1 MRKLLLGT
9 SALAAVTLTANTALA
24 DLSIKGYYEWSY
36 QSTSSTI
43 AANDGTSFG
52 KDSEIKFSFKNKTD
66 SGLEVGMAVEMETDK
81 AGIDESNMYISG
93 GFGKLVLGQQDGV
106 GESYGIDAED
116 VVGEEIQQYADA
128 EDYSYGLASGDSD
141 IVQMASDNNK
151 ISYHI
156 PAVGGLKAGVSF
168 TDAGTNGASGD
179 QDITTVGASYTAD
192 AGGASVT
199 LGGATSTQDVAGAAQ
214 DTDSQNIGVKV
225 TSGNMTFIVAQSQ
238 YEAVGAD
245 EEAQG
250 AGASMKIND
259 DITFGLFTNKIEDD
273 TSNEEYTNTGV
284 EVAYTIASGLTAYL
298 NVEDYDYKPGTASGM
313 VADSG
318 TASKLTIKAK
328 F

>member
-24 DLSIKGYYEWSY
+24 DLSISGYYEWSY
-36 QSTSSTI
+36 KSTSSTI

-52 KDSEIKFSFKNKTD
+52 NDSEIKFSFKNKTD
-66 SGLEVGMAVEMETDK
+66 SGLEVGMAVEMETDS

-106 GESYGIDAED
+106 GESYAIDAED
-116 VVGEEIQQYADA
+116 VVSEEIQQYAD
-128 EDYSYGLASGDSD
+128 DSSYGLASGDSD

-156 PAVGGLKAGVSF
+156 PAIGGLKAGVSF
-168 TDAGTNGASGD
+168 TDAGTNGASGT
-179 QDITTVGASYTAD
+179 QDITTFGASYTAD

-199 LGGATSTQDVAGAAQ
+199 VGGATSTQDVAGAAQ

-225 TSGNMTFIVAQSQ
+225 NSGNISFIVAQSQ

-250 AGASMKIND
+250 AGASMKISDNL
-259 DITFGLFTNKIEDD
+259 TLGLFTNKIEDD
-273 TSNEEYTNTGV
+273 TSSEEYTNTGA
-284 EVAYTIASGLTAYL
+284 EIAYTIASGLTAYL
-298 NVEDYDYKPGTASGM
+298 NVEDYDYKPGTANGM

>member
-24 DLSIKGYYEWSY
+24 DLSISGYYEWSY
-36 QSTSSTI
+36 KSTSSTI

-52 KDSEIKFSFKNKTD
+52 DDSEIKFSFKNKTD
-66 SGLEVGMAVEMETDK
+66 SGLEVGMAVEMETDS
-81 AGIDESNMYISG
+81 AGIDESNMYFSG

-106 GESYGIDAED
+106 GESYAIDAED
-116 VVGEEIQQYADA
+116 VVSEEIQQYADA
-128 EDYSYGLASGDSD
+128 DDYSYGLASGDSD
-141 IVQMASDNNK
+141 IVQMASDSNK

-156 PAVGGLKAGVSF
+156 PAIGGLKAGVSF
-168 TDAGTNGASGD
+168 TDAGTNGASGT
-179 QDITTVGASYTAD
+179 QDITTFGASYTAN

-199 LGGATSTQDVAGAAQ
+199 VGGATSTQDVAGAAQ
-214 DTDSQNIGVKV
+214 DTDSQNMGVKV
-225 TSGNMTFIVAQSQ
+225 TSGNMSFIVAQSQ

-250 AGASMKIND
+250 AGASMKISDNL
-259 DITFGLFTNKIEDD
+259 TFGLFTNKIEDD
-273 TSNEEYTNTGV
+273 TSSEEYTNTGA
-284 EVAYTIASGLTAYL
+284 EIAYTIASGLTAYL
-298 NVEDYDYKPGTASGM
+298 NVEDYDYKPGTANGM